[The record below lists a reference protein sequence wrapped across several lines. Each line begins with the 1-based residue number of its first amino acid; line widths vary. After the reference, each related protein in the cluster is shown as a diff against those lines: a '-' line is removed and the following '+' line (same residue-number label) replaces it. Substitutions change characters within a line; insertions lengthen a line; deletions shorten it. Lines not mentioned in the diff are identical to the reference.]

1 MSSPDNL
8 SKVDRLRARDGGL
21 CWLCLKPIDFKAE
34 PNSAR
39 APSLEH
45 LIPQCRG
52 GTGTMDNLVL
62 THPPCNK
69 RLADLPLVEKVRMR
83 EGRQR
88 ELWTADMRK
97 RVAALLIG

>member
-1 MSSPDNL
+1 MNAPLKNKAEL
-8 SKVDRLRARDGGL
+8 IRARDGGL
-21 CWLCLKPIDFKAE
+21 CWLCQKPIDFKAE

-39 APSLEH
+39 APSVEH

-52 GTGTMDNLVL
+52 GPGTMDNLVL

-69 RLADLPLVEKVRMR
+69 LLGDLPLVDKIGMR
-83 EGRQR
+83 EGRLQER
-88 ELWTADMRK
+88 WVADMRK